1 MLRIERLTGQVEFC
15 VLDEGPGMTAAEL
28 AQAAQRFCQ
37 RGSGS
42 ASGDGDGDGGLG
54 LGLSIVDAIARRYG
68 GELRLAP
75 RGVAGMEARLRF
87 PADRSERREVEEL
100 LSQRIRP

>member
-1 MLRIERLTGQVEFC
+1 
-15 VLDEGPGMTAAEL
+15 MTAAEM

-42 ASGDGDGDGGLG
+42 ASGDGDGGLG

>member
-28 AQAAQRFCQ
+28 AQAAQRFWQ

-42 ASGDGDGDGGLG
+42 ASGDGGLG

>member
-28 AQAAQRFCQ
+28 AQAAQRFWQ

>member
-15 VLDEGPGMTAAEL
+15 VLDEGPGMTAAEM

-42 ASGDGDGDGGLG
+42 ASGDGDVGLG

-87 PADRSERREVEEL
+87 PAGRSERREVEEL

>member
-1 MLRIERLTGQVEFC
+1 
-15 VLDEGPGMTAAEL
+15 MTAAEL
-28 AQAAQRFCQ
+28 AQAAQRFWQ

-42 ASGDGDGDGGLG
+42 ASGDGDGGLG

>member
-28 AQAAQRFCQ
+28 AQAAQRFWQ

-42 ASGDGDGDGGLG
+42 ASGDGDGGLG

>member
-1 MLRIERLTGQVEFC
+1 
-15 VLDEGPGMTAAEL
+15 MTAAEM
-28 AQAAQRFCQ
+28 AQAAQRFWQ

-42 ASGDGDGDGGLG
+42 ASGDGDGGLG